1 MKVVVVGSINL
12 DLVVQAD
19 RFPKIGE
26 TMFGTDSKM
35 LPGGKGAN
43 QAVAAARLGADVTMI
58 GCVGE
63 DAYGEIVLKNFQEN
77 MVDTSCIKKVAEP
90 TGVAYITIAEND
102 NSIILVQGANACV
115 DRSLIDK
122 YQAQILAADIVI
134 TQCEIPIETIRYLI
148 DFCAEND
155 VRLILNPAPTPEIAP
170 EYLAKVTFLTPNEIE
185 INQLFQQDAQTVL
198 REHPNQIIM
207 TYGAKGVR
215 YHDGEKLMEVPS
227 YKVPVI
233 DTTGAGDTFN
243 AAFAVAYAKDQ
254 ELEKA
259 ITFANLAA
267 SKNVQGLGAQSAM
280 PRIEELV

>member
-26 TMFGTDSKM
+26 
-35 LPGGKGAN
+35 
-43 QAVAAARLGADVTMI
+43 TMI

-148 DFCAEND
+148 DFCAENN
-155 VRLILNPAPTPEIAP
+155 VCLVLNPAPTPEIAP

-198 REHPNQIIM
+198 REYPNQIIM
-207 TYGAKGVR
+207 TYGSKGVR

-254 ELEKA
+254 ELETA

-267 SKNVQGLGAQSAM
+267 SKTVQGLGAQSAM

>member
-77 MVDTSCIKKVAEP
+77 MLDTSCIKKVAEP

-267 SKNVQGLGAQSAM
+267 SKTVQGLGAQSAM

>member
-77 MVDTSCIKKVAEP
+77 MLDTSCIKKVAEP

-155 VRLILNPAPTPEIAP
+155 VHLILKPAPTPEIAP

-215 YHDGEKLMEVPS
+215 YHDREKLMEVPS

-267 SKNVQGLGAQSAM
+267 SKTVQGLGAQSAM

>member
-77 MVDTSCIKKVAEP
+77 IVDTSCIKKVAEP

-267 SKNVQGLGAQSAM
+267 SKTVQGLGAQSAM

>member
-155 VRLILNPAPTPEIAP
+155 VHLILNPAPTPEIAP

-215 YHDGEKLMEVPS
+215 YHDREKLMEVPS

-243 AAFAVAYAKDQ
+243 AVFAVAYAKDQ

-267 SKNVQGLGAQSAM
+267 SKTVQGLGAQSAM